1 MLIGRVEEVGMY
13 SELCKH
19 TLKVLPP
26 KTSNS
31 IYPYR
36 DGYLYVLIHT
46 NQHLEYWNFENY
58 NA

>member
-31 IYPYR
+31 LYPVKE
-36 DGYLYVLIHT
+36 GYLSKYLPNTHKSTFRI
-46 NQHLEYWNFENY
+46 LKFPKL
-58 NA
+58 